1 MNSLLK
7 AIALGAAAA
16 VVQAQSINEINGKN
30 FLSPYNNKAV
40 SNVTGIV
47 VAKSA
52 SGLFLRSPKIS
63 CDTRIGNG
71 LYVYS
76 STLGKNTTIAVGDS
90 LTLSGTVVDYRSN
103 SAYLYSTELT
113 VPVIQSWTSG
123 NGVVPKPRV
132 IGRDTRKPPTVQF
145 TSLDNGD
152 IFSVP
157 NNVSQISVVNPKLQ
171 PDRYGLDFWKSLDG
185 DLVTIPHPVAIGKPN
200 QYAETWMV
208 GSWPTTGKN
217 GRGGLTL
224 SHADA
229 NPEAI
234 KVDSPIDGSK
244 GDDTYVI
251 GDTFENITGVVHY
264 QFGFYYLI
272 PLAAPVKIASP
283 TPKLPPP
290 STIIST
296 GSCSGITIGDYNVE
310 NMQPTDT
317 AHIGDV
323 AAHIVDYLK
332 TPDLVFVQEIQDNS
346 GATDNGIVD
355 SSTTLANL
363 AAAIAARTGGVQ
375 YSYTWINPSNG
386 KDGGQ
391 PGGNIR
397 QAYLYNPKV
406 VSLHNTGAKAGG
418 SADVNAVLTNSAG
431 KPTLKF
437 NPGRIDP
444 ANDVWDSSRKP
455 LAAEWKTVDGHVFF
469 TVNVHWSSKGG
480 SSSLQGDL
488 RPPVNKPVE
497 ERTQQAN
504 VTASFIAEIIG
515 LDSDARVIMA
525 GDLNEYAVV
534 QPVKT
539 FASVSGLIDI
549 NDAANIP
556 LEERYTY
563 TYDMDMEELDHMFVS
578 PAIAAESLEAEHL
591 HINTWVSY
599 DDQVSDHDPTVAKL
613 NLCGANI
620 ASNATVSGGFGYSTA
635 TSSAVSS
642 ATTLST
648 VTTKAATT
656 TAANATTIAA
666 TTATAPT
673 AIATAG
679 ALSGKGK
686 FSVVSSGVTSGGGLI
701 SAGTWYRGGG
711 TLASYTAVANAD
723 GETFT
728 LSTSKGACAISATDA
743 ALSCASTVTSPS
755 SFGFDGTYLTYG
767 GSNVFYAS
775 ALPTGST
782 QGTVYASAQAVSL
795 QITWVYV

>member
-1 MNSLLK
+1 MISLLT
-7 AIALGAAAA
+7 IALGAAA
-16 VVQAQSINEINGKN
+16 VVQAQSINKINGRH

-52 SGLFLRSPKIS
+52 SGLFLRSPKIA
-63 CDTRIGNG
+63 CDNRVGNG

-76 STLGKNTTIAVGDS
+76 STLAKNTTIAVGDS
-90 LTLSGTVVDYRSN
+90 LVLSGTVVDYRSN

-113 VPVIQSWTSG
+113 APVIQSWTSG
-123 NGVVPKPRV
+123 NGVVPTPRV
-132 IGRDTRKPPTVQF
+132 IGRDTLKPPTEQF
-145 TSLDNGD
+145 SSLDGGD
-152 IFSVP
+152 VFGVP
-157 NNVSQISVVNPKLQ
+157 NNASQVSVVNPALQ

-234 KVDSPIDGSK
+234 KVDSPIDGTA

-264 QFGFYYLI
+264 QYGFYYLV

-283 TPKLPPP
+283 TPQLPPP

-296 GSCSGITIGDYNVE
+296 GSCAGITVGDYNVE
-310 NMQPTDT
+310 NMQPNDT
-317 AHIGDV
+317 AHISAV
-323 AAHIVDYLK
+323 AAHIVDYLR

-346 GATDNGIVD
+346 GATDDGVVD
-355 SSTTLANL
+355 ASTTLANL
-363 AAAIAARTGGVQ
+363 AAAIAARAGGVQ
-375 YSYTWINPSNG
+375 YAYTAVNPVNDQ
-386 KDGGQ
+386 DGGQ

-397 QAYLYNPKV
+397 QAYLYNPAV
-406 VSLHNTGAKAGG
+406 VSLHNTGATAGG
-418 SADVNAVLTNSAG
+418 AADANTVLANSAG
-431 KPTLKF
+431 KPTLKY

-444 ANDVWDSSRKP
+444 ASDAWDASRKP
-455 LAAEWKTVDGHVFF
+455 LAAEWTTVDGHVFF

-488 RPPVNKPVE
+488 RPPVNKPVA

-504 VTASFIAEIIG
+504 ITASFIAEILG

-539 FASVSGLIDI
+539 FASVSGLVDI
-549 NDAANIP
+549 NVAAQIP
-556 LEERYTY
+556 VAERYTY

-578 PAIAAESLEAEHL
+578 TAIAAQSLAAEHV
-591 HINTWVSY
+591 HVNTWVSY

-613 NLCGANI
+613 NLCGANLV
-620 ASNATVSGGFGYSTA
+620 SNATVSGGFGYSSA
-635 TSSAVSS
+635 TSSATSL

-648 VTTKAATT
+648 VTTATTAVNATTSAATT
-656 TAANATTIAA
+656 TAAA
-666 TTATAPT
+666 TAT
-673 AIATAG
+673 ATAG

-686 FSVVSSGVTSGGGLI
+686 FSVVSSDVTSGGGLI

-723 GETFT
+723 GATFT
-728 LSTSKGACAISATDA
+728 LSTSKGACAIATTDA

-775 ALPTGST
+775 AVPAGST
-782 QGTVYASAQAVSL
+782 QCTVYASAQAVSL
-795 QITWVYV
+795 QITWAYV

>member
-1 MNSLLK
+1 MNALFK
-7 AIALGAAAA
+7 ALVVGAAAA
-16 VVQAQSINEINGKN
+16 AVQAQSINEINGKN

-63 CDTRIGNG
+63 CDNRIGNG

-76 STLGKNTTIAVGDS
+76 TTLGKNATIAVGDS
-90 LTLSGTVVDYRSN
+90 LTLSGTVVEYRS
-103 SAYLYSTELT
+103 STAYLYSTELT

-132 IGRDTRKPPTVQF
+132 IGQDTLKPPTEQF

-157 NNVSQISVVNPKLQ
+157 NNSSQISVANPKLQ
-171 PDRYGLDFWKSLDG
+171 PDLYGLDFWKTLNG
-185 DLVTIPHPVAIGKPN
+185 DLVTIPNPVAIGKPN

-208 GSWPTTGKN
+208 GSWPTSGKN

-234 KVDSPIDGSK
+234 LVDSPIDGSS
-244 GDDTYVI
+244 GIDTYVI

-264 QFGFYYLI
+264 QYGFYYLI
-272 PLAAPVKIASP
+272 PLVAPVKIASP
-283 TPKLPPP
+283 TPELPPP
-290 STIIST
+290 STLIST
-296 GSCSGITIGDYNVE
+296 GDCSAITVGDYNVE

-317 AHIGDV
+317 AHINAV
-323 AAHIVDYLK
+323 AAHIVDYMK

-355 SSTTLANL
+355 SATTLANL
-363 AAAIAARTGGVQ
+363 AAAIAARTGGIQ
-375 YSYTWINPSNG
+375 YSYTWVNPANDA
-386 KDGGQ
+386 DGGQ
-391 PGGNIR
+391 NGGNIR
-397 QAYLYNPKV
+397 QAYLYNPLV
-406 VSLHNTGAKAGG
+406 VSLHNTGAKVGG
-418 SADVNAVLTNSAG
+418 ALDANAVLTNTAG
-431 KPTLKF
+431 KPTLKY

-444 ANDVWDSSRKP
+444 TNAIWAASRKP
-455 LAAEWKTVDGHVFF
+455 LAAEWQTVNGGHIFF
-469 TVNVHWSSKGG
+469 TVNVHWTSKGG

-488 RPPVNKPVE
+488 RPPINLPVDKRAE
-497 ERTQQAN
+497 QAN
-504 VTASFIAEIIG
+504 VTGSFIAEILG

-525 GDLNEYAVV
+525 GDLNEYSVV
-534 QPVKT
+534 EPVLT
-539 FASVSGLIDI
+539 FEEVSGMIDLDI
-549 NDAANIP
+549 AANIP
-556 LEERYTY
+556 VEERYTY
-563 TYDMDMEELDHMFVS
+563 TYDMDMEELDHMFIS

-591 HINTWVSY
+591 HVNTWVSY

-635 TSSAVSS
+635 TSSAIST
-642 ATTLST
+642 ATTLAT
-648 VTTKAATT
+648 VTTKASTTT
-656 TAANATTIAA
+656 TAAATT
-666 TTATAPT
+666 TTAPA
-673 AIATAG
+673 ASATAG

-686 FSVVSSGVTSGGGLI
+686 LSVVSPDVTSGGGMI

-711 TLASYTAVANAD
+711 TLATYTAVANAD

-728 LSTSKGACAISATDA
+728 LSTSKGSCAISAADA
-743 ALSCASTVTSPS
+743 SLSCASTVTTPS
-755 SFGFDGTYLTYG
+755 SFGFDGTYLTYS
-767 GSNVFYAS
+767 GSNVFYA
-775 ALPTGST
+775 AAVPTGSV
-782 QGTVYASAQAVSL
+782 QGVVYASAQAVTL
-795 QITWVYV
+795 QITWAYS